1 MNAQLT
7 LLRTLVL
14 KELDPAYFDMDKE
27 RMVYWLAELPLLKDQ
42 VFKTMQD
49 EMLGDLD
56 NRLLERHLKQ
66 VQYDCVYLMNV
77 LFKYARQHIL
87 AVELYIL
94 TDQCLEEILVHIET
108 RYAGFFNLQ
117 KEVWTPKC
125 SSEPGTRIRVRFSVD
140 VLAYLFK
147 LLNKSGGLDAGPV
160 AHLLVS
166 LSKNFTTPGIG
177 EGTISVNALT
187 TRYKQVI
194 QSTAQT
200 TRTLLQKMLKCLD
213 DEFHLN

>member
-14 KELDPAYFDMDKE
+14 KELDPAYFNMDKKQ
-27 RMVYWLAELPLLKDQ
+27 MAYWLAELPLLKEQ
-42 VFKTMQD
+42 VFKAMQD

-66 VQYDCVYLMNV
+66 VQYDCVYLKDV
-77 LFKYARQHIL
+77 LFKYVRQPTI
-87 AVELYIL
+87 AAELYSL
-94 TDQCLEEILVHIET
+94 SEKCLEEILVHIET
-108 RYAGFFNLQ
+108 RYAVFFNFQ
-117 KEVWTPKC
+117 NEIWTCK
-125 SSEPGTRIRVRFSVD
+125 SSPEPGTRIRVRFSVD
-140 VLAYLFK
+140 VLAYFFK

-166 LSKNFTTPGIG
+166 LSKNFTTPGVG

-194 QSTAQT
+194 QTTAQT
-200 TRTLLQKMLKCLD
+200 TKTLLQKMLKCLD